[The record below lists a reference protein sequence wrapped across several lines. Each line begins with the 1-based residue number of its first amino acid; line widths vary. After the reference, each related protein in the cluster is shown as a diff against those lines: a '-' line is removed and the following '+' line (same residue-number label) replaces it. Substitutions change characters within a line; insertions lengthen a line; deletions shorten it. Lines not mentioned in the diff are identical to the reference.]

1 MAGCAED
8 YRLSENQKDQL
19 YDLIVKTLGK
29 AVVYAHK
36 EYFEN
41 LKGENLICLDGC
53 CQEKMEP
60 ALFNFIKVTIDCIID
75 DFNSVEKNDLW
86 ENWALHEYDPYN
98 PDKKYGPYSE
108 LIDMFM
114 ADVVKIIQN
123 EYL

>member
-1 MAGCAED
+1 MAGCAEN
-8 YRLSENQKDQL
+8 YRLSENQKGQL

-41 LKGENLICLDGC
+41 LKGENLIYPNGY
-53 CQEKMEP
+53 CQEKMET
-60 ALFNFIKVTIDCIID
+60 ALLNFLKVTIDCIID

-86 ENWALHEYDPYN
+86 ENWALHEYDPYH

-108 LIDMFM
+108 LIDRFM
-114 ADVVKIIQN
+114 ADVIKIIQN
-123 EYL
+123 EYR